1 MCEYIHIYIY
11 GISIICIRP
20 WCWICHSHSSPRCP
34 KFKRFCQLVEL
45 MKKFLQLIIIDI
57 ISLSNSKIAQDFC
70 PLTFIPPSGLLPAS
84 WETTRCKRTPSF
96 YNKLPGIS
104 RNSGKLPSS
113 ETTHI
118 PPNLSEDGIV
128 LFLVRWD
135 IKNWFLGGYI
145 YSPYLKSVWIFL
157 VTFQVLNITCHPLPS
172 LSFPDHGNVG
182 VGSSTSLATSTGILD
197 TPELLSLA
205 PFHSYQLVMYVTFL
219 LIPRLLGFLFIGSTP
234 PPRCNCG
241 SHANITSSHTFTP
254 AAAGRTAP
262 SQPLAQP
269 TPWQPAA

>member
-1 MCEYIHIYIY
+1 
-11 GISIICIRP
+11 
-20 WCWICHSHSSPRCP
+20 
-34 KFKRFCQLVEL
+34 

-70 PLTFIPPSGLLPAS
+70 PSTFIPPSGLLPAS

-135 IKNWFLGGYI
+135 KSAKFDISSSEFRRWNWYTVSGIQTFRSFLTKKTVHWNSSQTFAN
-145 YSPYLKSVWIFL
+145 SPPKKKTKKTTKKSRSKGHNRLLEVGWKKTPFWFHEFLKSRNHRMV
-157 VTFQVLNITCHPLPS
+157 
-172 LSFPDHGNVG
+172 
-182 VGSSTSLATSTGILD
+182 
-197 TPELLSLA
+197 
-205 PFHSYQLVMYVTFL
+205 
-219 LIPRLLGFLFIGSTP
+219 
-234 PPRCNCG
+234 
-241 SHANITSSHTFTP
+241 
-254 AAAGRTAP
+254 
-262 SQPLAQP
+262 
-269 TPWQPAA
+269 

>member
-1 MCEYIHIYIY
+1 MWIYTYIY
-11 GISIICIRP
+11 SISIICIRP

-145 YSPYLKSVWIFL
+145 AHIWRAYGYFWSRFKFW
-157 VTFQVLNITCHPLPS
+157 
-172 LSFPDHGNVG
+172 
-182 VGSSTSLATSTGILD
+182 TSLAIHCHPYLFRTT
-197 TPELLSLA
+197 ELWAWAVPHPSLQVQE
-205 PFHSYQLVMYVTFL
+205 F
-219 LIPRLLGFLFIGSTP
+219 
-234 PPRCNCG
+234 
-241 SHANITSSHTFTP
+241 
-254 AAAGRTAP
+254 
-262 SQPLAQP
+262 
-269 TPWQPAA
+269 